1 MRNSYRRWIRNSKL
15 VCVKENRRV
24 IDQRES
30 LAAVMTF
37 LWEVKHKSCVVF
49 IMYLSSALTQHSV
62 YKRHNGC
69 FQVDLISVSPCV
81 PVQIV
86 NEGLWDDRPDSFK
99 YLHSDLSGHRFF
111 KPRASFRPPGI
122 VSSRRQSAGSAAWPP
137 ELSCARLAPGKQR
150 P

>member
-24 IDQRES
+24 IEQCES
-30 LAAVMTF
+30 LAAVTTF
-37 LWEVKHKSCVVF
+37 LWVVKHKSCAVF
-49 IMYLSSALTQHSV
+49 IMYLSSALTQHSI

-81 PVQIV
+81 SVQIV

-99 YLHSDLSGHRFF
+99 YLYSDSSVHRLF
-111 KPRASFRPPGI
+111 
-122 VSSRRQSAGSAAWPP
+122 
-137 ELSCARLAPGKQR
+137 
-150 P
+150 